1 MKDVV
6 KKMNRGKAPKNLL
19 MCKWQ
24 LLACLAIRCLAA
36 KKIVDRHVRNIKCG
50 QGGKIAWWQSGLGQ
64 ASVEFVI
71 VAAVIMIIVIALA
84 SIVYMAANGELAK
97 IISLH
102 ASHDISTLEGLLDV
116 ALY

>member
-1 MKDVV
+1 MKNVV
-6 KKMNRGKAPKNLL
+6 KKINCNKVPKNLL

-24 LLACLAIRCLAA
+24 LLVCLAIRCLAA
-36 KKIVDRHVRNIKCG
+36 KKIVDRHIRNIKCKHG
-50 QGGKIAWWQSGLGQ
+50 EKVAWWQSGLGQ

-71 VAAVIMIIVIALA
+71 VAAVIMIIVVALA
-84 SIVYMAANGELAK
+84 SVVYMAANGELAK